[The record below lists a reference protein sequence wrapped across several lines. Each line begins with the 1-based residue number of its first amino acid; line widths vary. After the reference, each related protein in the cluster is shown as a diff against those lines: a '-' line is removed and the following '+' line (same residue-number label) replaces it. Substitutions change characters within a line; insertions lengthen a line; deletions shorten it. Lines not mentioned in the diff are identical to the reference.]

1 MPSTLADPAAL
12 GFTVVALSIALE
24 ETLKALA
31 EKNGNQ
37 PGQWLDEVQ
46 DLALLRGQ
54 AHLSERA
61 SAEEADAANAALAV
75 ADHIFARIRS
85 GLSGTVAS

>member
-1 MPSTLADPAAL
+1 MSAAQANPTAL
-12 GFTVVALSIALE
+12 GFTIVALSVALE

-46 DLALLRGQ
+46 EISLLRAH

-61 SAEEADAANAALAV
+61 SSEQADVAKAALAV
-75 ADHIFARIRS
+75 ADHIFARMKS
-85 GLSGTVAS
+85 GLSGSVVG

>member
-1 MPSTLADPAAL
+1 MSAAQTDPTAF
-12 GFTVVALSIALE
+12 GFTIVALSIALE

-46 DLALLRGQ
+46 EISLLRAQ

-61 SAEEADAANAALAV
+61 SAEEAEVAKAALAV
-75 ADHIFARIRS
+75 ADHIFTRMKS
-85 GLSGTVAS
+85 GLSGFVVG

>member
-1 MPSTLADPAAL
+1 MPSAQADPTAL
-12 GFTVVALSIALE
+12 RFTIVALSIALE

-46 DLALLRGQ
+46 DISLLRAQ

-61 SAEEADAANAALAV
+61 SAEEADVAKAALAV
-75 ADHIFARIRS
+75 ADHIFTRMKS
-85 GLSGTVAS
+85 GLSSSVGG

>member
-1 MPSTLADPAAL
+1 MTAVQANPNAL
-12 GFTVVALSIALE
+12 SFTIVALSIALE

-31 EKNGNQ
+31 EKNANQ

-46 DLALLRGQ
+46 EISLLRAQ

-61 SAEEADAANAALAV
+61 SAEEADVAKVALAV
-75 ADHIFARIRS
+75 ADHIFTRMKS
-85 GLSGTVAS
+85 GLSGFVVG

>member
-1 MPSTLADPAAL
+1 MSSAQPDPAAL
-12 GFTVVALSIALE
+12 GFTIVALSIALE

-31 EKNGNQ
+31 ERNGNQ

-46 DLALLRGQ
+46 DISLLRAQ

-61 SAEEADAANAALAV
+61 SAEQADMAKAALAV
-75 ADHIFARIRS
+75 ADHIFRKMGS
-85 GLSGTVAS
+85 GLSGIVVG

>member
-1 MPSTLADPAAL
+1 MPPAQADPTAL
-12 GFTVVALSIALE
+12 RFTIVALSVALE

-46 DLALLRGQ
+46 DISLLRAQ

-61 SAEEADAANAALAV
+61 SAEQLNMAKAALAV
-75 ADHIFARIRS
+75 ADHIFTRMKS
-85 GLSGTVAS
+85 GLSGSVGG

>member
-1 MPSTLADPAAL
+1 MPSTQTDPTAL
-12 GFTVVALSIALE
+12 GFAIVALSIALE

-31 EKNGNQ
+31 EKNGNL

-46 DLALLRGQ
+46 EISLLRAQ

-61 SAEEADAANAALAV
+61 SAEQSDVAKAALAV
-75 ADHIFARIRS
+75 ADHIFARMKS
-85 GLSGTVAS
+85 GLSSSIVR

>member
-1 MPSTLADPAAL
+1 MSAAQADPTAFR
-12 GFTVVALSIALE
+12 FTIVALSIALE

-31 EKNGNQ
+31 EKNANQ

-46 DLALLRGQ
+46 DLSLLRAQ

-61 SAEEADAANAALAV
+61 TAEEADMAKEALAV
-75 ADHIFARIRS
+75 ADHIFARMRS
-85 GLSGTVAS
+85 GLSGIVVG